1 MTMQA
6 AGMRL
11 LVITMFVAL
20 VSVFQGTPAAACS
33 CARPEPAE
41 AFQQSDAVFIGQISE
56 IRRPGSLMIN
66 EQEARYIF
74 SVETVFK
81 GDVYEQQSI
90 VTHAQGPTCGL
101 EITGPGQFLM
111 FATTNGFGGPEPD
124 DGEFAS
130 SLCSANT
137 SVDIEE
143 TAADFGDSYA
153 PLTGASPTG
162 SAGLTSFAWGA
173 LLAGSL
179 TLVLFVSLAFV
190 GLRRR
195 AAKRA

>member
-1 MTMQA
+1 MTMRA
-6 AGMRL
+6 TAIRL
-11 LVITMFVAL
+11 LATAL
-20 VSVFQGTPAAACS
+20 AIAFVSVFGGTPAAACS
-33 CARPEPAE
+33 CARPDPSE
-41 AFQQSDAVFIGQISE
+41 AFQQSDAVFIGEISE
-56 IRRPGSLMIN
+56 IRRPGSLMLN

-90 VTHAQGPTCGL
+90 VTHAQGPACGL
-101 EITGPGQFLM
+101 EISGPGQFLM
-111 FATTNGFGGPEPD
+111 FATTDGFGGPKPD

-153 PLTGASPTG
+153 PLTGVSPTG
-162 SAGLTSFAWGA
+162 SAGLTSRVWGA

-179 TLVLFVSLAFV
+179 TLVLFGSLVFV

-195 AAKRA
+195 AAKRS